1 MDYFLQNQA
10 NCHPQASWGDFNVF
24 PHNFTA
30 NLDQFCLMAQNP
42 HFQTDQSC
50 SKIKKERV
58 SLSGKGKWTNE
69 EQMAYI
75 QFIEDNLA
83 EMETKLMR
91 KSRKVFLNMS
101 KLVKTR
107 TADQCRSHHQKILIY
122 HQSL

>member
-50 SKIKKERV
+50 SKVKKERV
-58 SLSGKGKWTNE
+58 SLSGKGKWTN
-69 EQMAYI
+69 
-75 QFIEDNLA
+75 
-83 EMETKLMR
+83 
-91 KSRKVFLNMS
+91 
-101 KLVKTR
+101 
-107 TADQCRSHHQKILIY
+107 
-122 HQSL
+122 